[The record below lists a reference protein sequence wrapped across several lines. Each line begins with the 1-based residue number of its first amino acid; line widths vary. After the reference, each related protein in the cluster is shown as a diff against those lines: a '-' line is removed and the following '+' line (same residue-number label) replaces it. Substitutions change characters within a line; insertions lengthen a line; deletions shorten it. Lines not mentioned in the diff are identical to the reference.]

1 MTIGEALQAAQD
13 RLGGSGVPDARSEA
27 AFLLSHLLDLDPGA
41 LHVRRGETL
50 EPALARRFAGWIDRR
65 ARREPAQHITGVQ
78 EFYGLAFRVSRH
90 VLVPRP
96 ETEGL
101 IDAALALELV
111 SHAAVADLG
120 TGSGCIAITLARR
133 RPDLRLHALD
143 RSADALS
150 VARVNAD
157 EHRVAGRVEFRQ
169 AELGRPPSDWLD
181 RMDAVISNP
190 PYVSEEEWDR
200 LPPEVR
206 DHDPR
211 QALVAGPE
219 GLDAYAA
226 LAPAAIALLRPGG
239 FVVVELGFGQADRVR
254 GIFVESG
261 LRTVEIR
268 PDLNRIPRV
277 LIAQRL

>member
-1 MTIGEALQAAQD
+1 MPDPRNEAL
-13 RLGGSGVPDARSEA
+13 L
-27 AFLLSHLLDLDPGA
+27 LLSHLLELDRGG
-41 LHVRRGETL
+41 LLVRRD
-50 EPALARRFAGWIDRR
+50 EPLPPARQARWAEWIDRR
-65 ARREPAQHITGVQ
+65 AAREPSQHITGVQ
-78 EFYGLAFRVSRH
+78 EFYGLAFRVSSS

-101 IDAALALELV
+101 VDAALEIELPPGAV
-111 SHAAVADLG
+111 VADLG
-120 TGSGCIAITLARR
+120 TGSGCIAVTLARR

-143 RSADALS
+143 RSADALR
-150 VARVNAD
+150 VARANA
-157 EHRVAGRVEFRQ
+157 ETHGVAARVELRRGD
-169 AELGRPPSDWLD
+169 LGRPPSEWLG

-190 PYVSEEEWDR
+190 PYVSETEWER

-211 QALVAGPE
+211 EALVAGPE
-219 GLDAYAA
+219 GLDAHRA
-226 LAPAAIALLRPGG
+226 LAPAAFELLRPGG
-239 FVVVELGFGQADRVR
+239 HAVIELGFGQADAVR
-254 GIFVESG
+254 AIFVESG